1 VAKSYKQYCPIA
13 HALDLIGERWSL
25 LVVRE
30 LFEHGPLRYS
40 DLHSRLGGCGT
51 NILATRLKELERVGV
66 LRRRQLPPPA
76 GSTVYELTALG
87 EELRPV
93 MHQLAHW
100 GARSLGPP
108 SPDEEL
114 QHGWLVGALRMAFP
128 SDPTDA
134 CIEFRVGDELAS
146 FVEGQVREGP
156 GERTDAVVEA
166 DRAGFFHL
174 VVDRNLEAVT
184 VHGNR
189 AAVRTLLETLPPRSA
204 AHARP
209 EPAATS

>member
-1 VAKSYKQYCPIA
+1 MAKSYKQYCPIA
-13 HALDLIGERWSL
+13 HALDLVGERWSL

-40 DLHSRLGGCGT
+40 DLHGLLTGCGT
-51 NILATRLKELERVGV
+51 NILASRLKELERGRVIH
-66 LRRRQLPPPA
+66 RRQLPPPA
-76 GSTVYELTALG
+76 GSTVYELTEFG

-108 SPDEEL
+108 SPDAEL
-114 QHGWLVGALRMAFP
+114 HRGWLAGALRMAFP
-128 SDPTDA
+128 PDPTDS
-134 CIEFRVGDELAS
+134 CIEFRVDDELAS
-146 FVEGQVREGP
+146 IADGVVRDGP

-174 VVDRNLEAVT
+174 VVNRDLDAIV

-189 AAVRTLLETLPPRSA
+189 AAVRTLLETLPPRA
-204 AHARP
+204 V
-209 EPAATS
+209 TSSRADAVTV